1 MVRAAVVASLVAL
14 TAAEYQS
21 EFKETAT
28 VFEKHTK
35 PLPHTYLN
43 GDSLPDTYSW
53 ADVDGVSYLTKNL
66 NQHIPQYC
74 GSCWAH
80 GALSAL
86 ADRIKIAQGG
96 KGIDINLSIQ
106 YILNCGTA
114 GSCYGGSAT
123 STYEYISNSGHVPY
137 DTCQP
142 YLACSSDSSMG
153 FCSSVDTTCSAST
166 AAMNT
171 CRTCSTFGVDCAP
184 IAQYP
189 NASIAEYGTVDGET
203 EMMAEIFARG
213 PIAVGVDAEPLL
225 EYTGGVFSYSGSSSV
240 NHIVSIYGWG
250 VDENGV
256 KYWNVRNSWGEYWGE
271 QGHFRIERGVNAL
284 QIESMGS
291 WATLDAYTTQNFPC
305 YEDGSNCGPSTET
318 PKDASD
324 NKFVHVS
331 QAAFEAALL

>member
-1 MVRAAVVASLVAL
+1 MRIRELVNHTTAVATTHPSPSPP
-14 TAAEYQS
+14 TAPP
-21 EFKETAT
+21 
-28 VFEKHTK
+28 
-35 PLPHTYLN
+35 PL
-43 GDSLPDTYSW
+43 
-53 ADVDGVSYLTKNL
+53 
-66 NQHIPQYC
+66 PQYC

-86 ADRIKIAQGG
+86 ADRVKIARSGE
-96 KGIDINLSIQ
+96 GIDINLSIQ

-123 STYEYISNSGHVPY
+123 STYEYISQSGHVPY

-142 YLACSSDSSMG
+142 YLACSSDSSIG
-153 FCSSVDTTCSAST
+153 FCDSVDTTCTAST

-171 CRTCSTFGVDCAP
+171 CRTCSTFGVDCVA
-184 IAQYP
+184 INEYP
-189 NASIAEYGTVDGET
+189 NASIAEYGTVDGEAD
-203 EMMAEIFARG
+203 MMAEIFARG

-250 VDENGV
+250 VDTDGT

-271 QGHFRIERGVNAL
+271 AGHFRIERGVNAL

-291 WATLDAYTTQNFPC
+291 WATLNAFTTQNYPC
-305 YEDGSNCGPSTET
+305 YEDGSNCQSTEA

-324 NKFVHVS
+324 NKFEHVS
-331 QAAFEAALL
+331 EAAFKTALL